1 MQEQQIGVR
10 TLLVIMAV
18 YGLATLGLWLAFRRA
33 NGSEKQ
39 TSNE

>member
-33 NGSEKQ
+33 NRPDKS
-39 TSNE
+39 SP